1 MGLFNRYEYDQGL
14 EFAFWEGNDLY
25 CNPVDYSVS
34 EDECQ
39 QYLKGI
45 ETGKKLNDEW
55 IDKRRSRWVWS
66 SVIIGGIATI
76 SIPPLVFLWLDS
88 NDSAWGV
95 PACIL
100 SSWIVI
106 GISMVVC
113 NKVDE
118 YFQNSK
124 IFLGRFYPKV
134 NENIERLFDD
144 YLWKKKLLNEAG
156 EKGEDQRRAVLEELI
171 RKSHPGLDA
180 FIEVVEEELNN
191 PSEDIV
197 FGDVKFGM
205 TPEEMYKTKVFK
217 GLTLKKDIN
226 LGYRGGYLGS
236 YFAMSSNNFTSFQLK
251 DNLLSSAMLSSS
263 VSYGREEIVE
273 RFISCCKKLN
283 SYYGNPVNLCE
294 KYLEK
299 GYELFSNHEAIFQVG
314 KKKVALTIVKAE
326 HSTHDYKI
334 EILFSTTKE
343 ESSNTKLP
351 QQPFNKDWFNSV
363 RKLYSP
369 SEHMSIPE
377 NYLPF

>member
-1 MGLFNRYEYDQGL
+1 MGLFNRYEYHQGI
-14 EFAFWEGNDLY
+14 ESAFWEGNDLY
-25 CNPVDYSVS
+25 CNPADYSVS

-45 ETGKKLNDEW
+45 ETGNKLNDEW
-55 IDKRRSRWVWS
+55 NDKRESRWVWS

-88 NDSAWGV
+88 NDSAWGL

-106 GISMVVC
+106 GISIVVC

-118 YFQNSK
+118 YFQNNK
-124 IFLGRFYPKV
+124 IFLARFYPEI

-144 YLWKKKLLNEAG
+144 YLWKSKLLKEAG
-156 EKGEDQRRAVLEELI
+156 EKGEEQKRTVREGLV
-171 RKSHPGLDA
+171 RKSHPGLDE
-180 FIEVVEEELNN
+180 FIKVVEEELNN
-191 PSEDIV
+191 PSEDCV

-217 GLTLKKDIN
+217 GLTLKKDIY
-226 LGYRGGYLGS
+226 LGYRGSYLGS
-236 YFAMSSNNFTSFQLK
+236 YFAMSSNFTSFQLK

-273 RFISCCKKLN
+273 RFISCCEKLN
-283 SYYGNPVNLCE
+283 SFYGNPTNLQE
-294 KYLEK
+294 RYLEK

-314 KKKVALTIVKAE
+314 KKKVILTIVKAE

-334 EILFSTTKE
+334 EILFSTTEE
-343 ESSNTKLP
+343 ESSKKNP
-351 QQPFNKDWFNSV
+351 QQPFNNNWFNSV

-369 SEHMSIPE
+369 PKHVPIPD